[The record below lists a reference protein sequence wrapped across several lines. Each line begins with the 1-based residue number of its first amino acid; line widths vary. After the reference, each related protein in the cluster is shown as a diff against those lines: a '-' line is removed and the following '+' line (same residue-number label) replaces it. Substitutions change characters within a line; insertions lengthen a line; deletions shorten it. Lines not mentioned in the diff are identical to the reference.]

1 MPEDH
6 QADDAVVLPDTSQ
19 PLGQIRDRDRNQD
32 RDATPQ
38 SLISAVLDI
47 KKFAITRENW
57 IKSLECLY
65 LPAEEDE
72 EEDEPGGKRRW
83 IDNGPSIAS
92 YVAPVLRRSYL
103 DPVSDPEGGR
113 DYVAVSYTWEPSDDT
128 ELVDQG
134 VNSYRIE
141 SRRAGESSMPSRV
154 RDVVWDRVLRYA
166 EYVECDNIWIDR
178 ECIDQDNPSEQ
189 ETAIQNMHL
198 VYSLSR
204 RPVALLT
211 RSIRTAG
218 ELDLLASLLLDEV
231 RPKDEPALL
240 RLLDDITSDR
250 WWTRAWTFQEDYK
263 ASTRM
268 VLLIPHARN
277 LEDRKQGMADLQN
290 RPLFGNLPGELRI
303 RSADFRSEVTS
314 FCLEYRKRTDPASA
328 SVCNKIL
335 RTAGK
340 YNILLQEEDWFGL
353 NFISR
358 SMSPTIFADLGK
370 RGISKESDRLAIA
383 ANCCGYTTRLETPAL
398 NKNRKSLSI
407 SMLAL
412 YLLNGEIIDND
423 PKRCRGS
430 LKDNI
435 YTYLS
440 KQSLRNFESP
450 TGKELTF
457 IKSCRFIDPALTPEG
472 TQTRGHLWKL
482 GKVIR
487 RAPMKREKYRGLGPL
502 DQFATE
508 LSYPFYG
515 ATYQE
520 LACRIIDLSRQTP
533 PSSADGRY
541 QRLWEWR
548 DWMAMEV
555 QNALL
560 EGCSI
565 RLACIVHPI
574 YGYQEH
580 SPYRAIFV
588 SPSEDD
594 DDWDDDEHASPRYVF
609 TSTRPAKKGPI
620 SDIHKHVSLEVDVE
634 WPKSASKED
643 RNALPKLYIKRW
655 RNGLC
660 FFEGY
665 PTRPVLFPYPPEL
678 LAGLDQ

>member
-1 MPEDH
+1 MPEDNH
-6 QADDAVVLPDTSQ
+6 ADDAVVLPDTSE
-19 PLGQIRDRDRNQD
+19 PLGQVRDRD
-32 RDATPQ
+32 AKSQ
-38 SLISAVLDI
+38 SIISAILDI
-47 KKFAITRENW
+47 QRFAVTRENW

-83 IDNGPSIAS
+83 VDNGPSIAS

-113 DYVAVSYTWEPSDDT
+113 DYVAVSYTWDPS
-128 ELVDQG
+128 EEEAVVDQG
-134 VNSYRIE
+134 VNSYRVE

-178 ECIDQDNPSEQ
+178 ECIDQSNQSEQ

-204 RPVALLT
+204 KPVALLT
-211 RSIRTAG
+211 RSIKTAQ
-218 ELDLLASLLLDEV
+218 ELDLLASLLLEEV
-231 RPKDEPALL
+231 RPKDEAALL

-250 WWTRAWTFQEDYK
+250 WWTRAWTFQEDYR

-268 VLLIPHARN
+268 VLLIPHVRN
-277 LEDRKQGMADLQN
+277 LEDRKQAIGDLKN
-290 RPLFGNLPGELRI
+290 RPLFGDLPGELRI
-303 RSADFRSEVTS
+303 KSTDFRAEVTN
-314 FCLEYRKRTDPASA
+314 FCLEYRKRSGPASV
-328 SVCNKIL
+328 SVCDKIL
-335 RTAGK
+335 KVAGK
-340 YNILLQEEDWFGL
+340 YNILLQEEGWFGL

-358 SMSPTIFADLGK
+358 SMSPTIFADIGK
-370 RGISKESDRLAIA
+370 RGILKESDRLAIA

-398 NKNRKSLSI
+398 NKNRKSLSL

-423 PKRCRGS
+423 PKRCRGT

-440 KQSLRNFESP
+440 KQSLRSFESP
-450 TGKELTF
+450 ISKELTF
-457 IKSCRFIDPALTPEG
+457 IKSCRFIDPILTTEG

-487 RAPMKREKYRGLGPL
+487 RAPMKREKFRRLPPL
-502 DQFATE
+502 DILATE
-508 LSYPFYG
+508 LSYPTYG
-515 ATYQE
+515 ASYQDLAVKLLE
-520 LACRIIDLSRQTP
+520 LTRQTP

-541 QRLWEWR
+541 QRPWEWR
-548 DWMAMEV
+548 DWMAAEV

-565 RLACIVHPI
+565 RLACFVHPN
-574 YGYQEH
+574 YGPEEY

-588 SPSEDD
+588 STDEDD
-594 DDWDDDEHASPRYVF
+594 DDWANDDPLSPRYVF
-609 TSTRPAKKGPI
+609 TSTRPAKKGPT

-634 WPKSASKED
+634 WPKPASKRDEV
-643 RNALPKLYIKRW
+643 NGCGHGLLKLYIKRW

-660 FFEGY
+660 FSEGY
-665 PTRPVLFPYPPEL
+665 PQRPVLFPHPPEL
-678 LAGLDQ
+678 LARLDQ